1 MRFGQFCAVWPR
13 TDGRRRRADF
23 ARPLRRSA
31 RRWRQDT
38 SGNALIEFA
47 LVAPAYLALII
58 GIMHTALI
66 YLAQEGLETAAQASA
81 RLLVTGSAQALTI
94 GTGGTAY
101 TGMSAADFKRA
112 ICQGINGTDARG
124 NSVRYPGALPPFLSC
139 SQLAVNVQVVPDG
152 CTAPVIR
159 TPTYTYTGGVLT
171 STGSGFGTSNCAGT
185 TNANDGIDGSQNS
198 LVVLQLSYLWPTTM
212 GPMGLNFVNQPGNK
226 RLIVATTVLTV
237 EAYACPSG
245 ASSC

>member
-1 MRFGQFCAVWPR
+1 MQFGRAR
-13 TDGRRRRADF
+13 TIGGQRRAAF
-23 ARPLRRSA
+23 VRPLRRGALRWA
-31 RRWRQDT
+31 RDS

-47 LVAPAYLALII
+47 LVAPAFLALVL
-58 GIMHTALI
+58 GILHTALI

-81 RLLVTGSAQALTI
+81 RLLATGSAQSLTI
-94 GTGGTAY
+94 SSGGTAY
-101 TGMSAADFKRA
+101 AGMNATDFKRA

-139 SQLAVNVQVVPDG
+139 GQLAVNVQVVPDG
-152 CTAPVIR
+152 CTAPVIN
-159 TPTYTYTGGVLT
+159 TPVYTCSNGVL
-171 STGSGFGTSNCAGT
+171 SGTGSGFGTSNCAGT
-185 TNANDGIDGSQNS
+185 TNANDGISSSQNS
-198 LVVLQLSYLWPTTM
+198 LVILQLSYLWPTSL
-212 GPMGLNFVNQPGNK
+212 GPLGLNFVNQPGNK